1 MSRRMPHRPAPDDRA
16 STDARRRW
24 LVALAAFAAPWSGA
38 AWARDTLRQA
48 RDVAGFRAID
58 LRGPFDLVVR
68 PGAVDRVTV
77 EAAAD
82 VIDRI
87 ATRVEP
93 GRDGVPTLV
102 VAPAGT
108 APLQLR
114 SAVRVEVEARR
125 IEAVDASGSGL
136 VRIEDLSVPALAL
149 RMAGSGDLRVHRVTT
164 PALTLSLAGSGDA
177 VADGSVQRLRL
188 SVAGSAEVDARALRA
203 DAVRVEIAGSGDV
216 RVQAGRT
223 LDVTIA
229 GSGDVEYD
237 GDPALTT
244 SILGSGRVRKR
255 R

>member
-1 MSRRMPHRPAPDDRA
+1 MARPPIPDDPSA
-16 STDARRRW
+16 TVARRRW
-24 LVALAAFAAPWSGA
+24 LVALTAFAASVSGA
-38 AWARDTLRQA
+38 AWARDTLRQP
-48 RDVAGFRAID
+48 REVAGFRAID

-68 PGAVDRVTV
+68 PGAADRVTV

-93 GRDGVPTLV
+93 GRDGAPTLV
-102 VAPAGT
+102 VAPTGP
-108 APLQLR
+108 APLLLR
-114 SAVRVEVEARR
+114 SAVRVEVEARG
-125 IEAVDASGSGL
+125 IDAIDASGSGD
-136 VRIEDLSVPALAL
+136 VRVEDLSVPALAL
-149 RMAGSGDLRVHRVTT
+149 RMAGSGDLRVHRVTS

-188 SVAGSAEVDARALRA
+188 SVAGSAEVDTRALRA
-203 DAVRVEIAGSGDV
+203 EAVRVEIAGSGDV
-216 RVQAGRT
+216 RVQASRT
-223 LDVTIA
+223 LDVSIT

-244 SILGSGRVRKR
+244 SIVGSGRVRKR

>member
-1 MSRRMPHRPAPDDRA
+1 MSRRLSSDDRA
-16 STDARRRW
+16 PTVPRRRW
-24 LVALAAFAAPWSGA
+24 LVALAAFTGA
-38 AWARDTLRQA
+38 AWARDAVRQS
-48 RDVAGFRAID
+48 REVVGFRAID

-68 PGAVDRVTV
+68 PGAVERVTV

-93 GRDGVPTLV
+93 GRDGTPTLV
-102 VAPAGT
+102 IAPDGP
-108 APLQLR
+108 APLLLR
-114 SAVRVEVEARR
+114 STARVEVEARR
-125 IEAVDASGSGL
+125 IDAIDSSGSGD
-136 VRIEDLSVPALAL
+136 VRVEDLSVPSLVL
-149 RMAGSGDLRVHRVTT
+149 RMAGSGDLRLHRVAT
-164 PALTLSLAGSGDA
+164 PALTLSLAGSGDV

-188 SVAGSAEVDARALRA
+188 SVAGSAEVDTRALRA
-203 DAVRVEIAGSGDV
+203 EAVRVEIAGSGDV

-223 LDVTIA
+223 LDVSIA